1 MLKITE
7 LSPFCALVNL
17 AYKVYF
23 KKVFNIF
30 KTSRNV
36 HLISLN

>member
-7 LSPFCALVNL
+7 LSPFYALVNL

-23 KKVFNIF
+23 KEVFNIS
-30 KTSRNV
+30 KTLREMFF
-36 HLISLN
+36 